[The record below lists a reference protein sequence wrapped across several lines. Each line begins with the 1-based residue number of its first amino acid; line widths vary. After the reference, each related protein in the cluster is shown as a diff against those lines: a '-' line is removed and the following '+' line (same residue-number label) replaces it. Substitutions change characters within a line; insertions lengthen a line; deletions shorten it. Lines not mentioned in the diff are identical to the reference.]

1 MLSYDRALKI
11 AREKKSKINR
21 GVEYENA
28 YSFYYDDGIDR
39 VGGENP
45 IVVMKETGETF
56 NFVHYAMKMLTDEVR
71 RFEV

>member
-1 MLSYDRALKI
+1 MLTMEQALAI
-11 AREKKSKINR
+11 AKEKKSKINR

-28 YSFYYDDGIDR
+28 FSFYFDDGIDR
-39 VGGENP
+39 DGGENP
-45 IVVMKETGETF
+45 IVVMKENEETF